1 MSYKQRMIDMAISVA
16 ADIYN
21 VPEEELRKM
30 GVRNKS
36 IMEARRIVIF
46 YLNRFVGVR
55 HNSMK
60 HYIKGMH
67 HATSIHHCN
76 KMEWFLLYDP
86 PTKETYDYFQ
96 SKMKEFDIR
105 NEIIKDKQM
114 KVVQLQAEINDY
126 LKTQNNDKRI

>member
-1 MSYKQRMIDMAISVA
+1 MSYKQRMIDMAISIA
-16 ADIYN
+16 ADIYK

-60 HYIKGMH
+60 NYIKKMH

-76 KMEWFLLYDP
+76 KMEFFLLYDP

-96 SKMKEFDIR
+96 SRMKEFDLR

-114 KVVQLQAEINDY
+114 QVVQLQAEINDY